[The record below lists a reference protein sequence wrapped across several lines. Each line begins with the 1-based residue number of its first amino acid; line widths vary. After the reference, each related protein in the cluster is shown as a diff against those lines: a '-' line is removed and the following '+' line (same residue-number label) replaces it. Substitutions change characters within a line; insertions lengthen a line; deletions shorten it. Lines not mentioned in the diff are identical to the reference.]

1 MGDLR
6 QMIGL
11 NVIIFLLIKEGKSE
25 VVYNGRKYESILGRM
40 DNRFY
45 RITILSILEIYII
58 IMEEDEVMN
67 IVFKALHSNNV
78 QTVSAKHD
86 NNQIMFT
93 PDMKEKWMITVTKVE
108 QIPA

>member
-1 MGDLR
+1 
-6 QMIGL
+6 
-11 NVIIFLLIKEGKSE
+11 
-25 VVYNGRKYESILGRM
+25 
-40 DNRFY
+40 
-45 RITILSILEIYII
+45 
-58 IMEEDEVMN
+58 MEEDEVMN